1 MRKRSIT
8 SSVVSDIIFS
18 SGVIQMLEKL
28 NPIDL
33 EIDMDFNGKKCLSVT
48 YNIEDA
54 SKFANILML
63 ITADQFLN

>member
-18 SGVIQMLEKL
+18 SGVIQMLEL
-28 NPIDL
+28 LHPIDMEL
-33 EIDMDFNGKKCLSVT
+33 DMDFKGKKCLSVT
-48 YNIEDA
+48 YELKDA